1 MIKKIFI
8 NQLNQTILINQ
19 AYITIKFTD
28 VENYREFC
36 YNLNNSIIY
45 SVNNKEENYSNILFI
60 KDPIDIEL
68 NNKKIMI
75 VLYKKL
81 MKYINSNLQEHILL
95 IENEI
100 FKLFDELSYQTN
112 YDLNYD
118 GENDINKIL
127 GMYQLNLKEN
137 KNYNYLECLVNYIRL
152 NVELNNYSL
161 IISFGLIRVLTKK
174 ELELLKKELQLL
186 NISIVD
192 IIIDINNNNKISYL
206 NIDSEWNIF

>member
-1 MIKKIFI
+1 
-8 NQLNQTILINQ
+8 
-19 AYITIKFTD
+19 
-28 VENYREFC
+28 
-36 YNLNNSIIY
+36 
-45 SVNNKEENYSNILFI
+45 
-60 KDPIDIEL
+60 
-68 NNKKIMI
+68 MI

-118 GENDINKIL
+118 GEIDINKIL

-192 IIIDINNNNKISYL
+192 IIIDINNNNRISYL

>member
-1 MIKKIFI
+1 
-8 NQLNQTILINQ
+8 
-19 AYITIKFTD
+19 
-28 VENYREFC
+28 
-36 YNLNNSIIY
+36 
-45 SVNNKEENYSNILFI
+45 
-60 KDPIDIEL
+60 
-68 NNKKIMI
+68 
-75 VLYKKL
+75 

-118 GENDINKIL
+118 GEIDINKIL

>member
-28 VENYREFC
+28 VE
-36 YNLNNSIIY
+36 I
-45 SVNNKEENYSNILFI
+45 
-60 KDPIDIEL
+60 
-68 NNKKIMI
+68 
-75 VLYKKL
+75 
-81 MKYINSNLQEHILL
+81 
-95 IENEI
+95 
-100 FKLFDELSYQTN
+100 
-112 YDLNYD
+112 
-118 GENDINKIL
+118 DINKIL